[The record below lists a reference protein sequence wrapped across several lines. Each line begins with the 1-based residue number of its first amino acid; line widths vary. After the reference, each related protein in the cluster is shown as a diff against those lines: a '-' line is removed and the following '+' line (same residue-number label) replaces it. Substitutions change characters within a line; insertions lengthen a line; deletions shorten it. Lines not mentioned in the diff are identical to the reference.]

1 MKQNQKRRIK
11 CLLAAF
17 CLSLGLLGAATASAF
32 EAETVEPISEAP
44 VVQDKENTALQSA
57 SLLSADTGILY
68 GYDGGSAV
76 ITAADGFSVS
86 AWSFDT
92 GYSEALVR
100 YDGNCA
106 TVSANGYAGIV
117 KVTASARLTAKRIS
131 KAPRYAFSAAKR
143 QSRV

>member
-68 GYDGGSAV
+68 GRIIKCQFQLCV
-76 ITAADGFSVS
+76 IHINLTILNLHSFPGQANNPPNVS
-86 AWSFDT
+86 
-92 GYSEALVR
+92 R
-100 YDGNCA
+100 
-106 TVSANGYAGIV
+106 TV
-117 KVTASARLTAKRIS
+117 
-131 KAPRYAFSAAKR
+131 F
-143 QSRV
+143 